1 MTLELQINGSLLEGA
16 RYVGWAPSPCL
27 LRSIDAPSLPSS
39 VVITNRA
46 HASGGKLLFYEQPTA
61 PPRERLELSPAPL
74 TRSLRFWVG
83 GKFGSPS
90 SEDGDTAIVVGD
102 GTRTLFEVPVMV
114 RVRKDANTLSSA
126 ERDRFLEALARL
138 NDAGAGVFQ
147 VFREM
152 HVGRATEEAHGRP
165 GFLPWHRAYLLDL
178 ERELQLLD
186 PSVTL
191 PYWRFD
197 VAAERLFHPAFLGGA
212 TPQGLVRFAPGNPLR
227 FWVTDGVP
235 GIHRLPE
242 FDTAAGPAQDAD
254 SPGPIPSELETLSLG
269 QAEGSPYLAF
279 WENMEMS
286 PHGYAHVSF
295 GGSISSIGTAARDP
309 LFFLLHANV
318 DRLWAKWQW
327 LFRRF
332 DVTEASTYG
341 PGGRVGHELDDSMWP
356 WNGISGGLRPPT
368 APGGELATSLTA
380 SAPTATPRVR
390 EMFDYQG
397 RLHAESRLGFDYDD
411 VPFD

>member
-1 MTLELQINGSLLEGA
+1 MALELHINGSLLEGA
-16 RYVGWAPSPCL
+16 RYVGWAPSPCV
-27 LRSIDAPSLPSS
+27 LRAVDGPSLPSALTIS
-39 VVITNRA
+39 NRA
-46 HASGGKLLFYEQPTA
+46 TATGGKLLFYEEPGGR
-61 PPRERLELSPAPL
+61 PREQLKLAPSSM
-74 TRSLRFWVG
+74 TRSVRFWVG
-83 GKFGSPS
+83 GKFGNASTADS
-90 SEDGDTAIVVGD
+90 DTSIVVAD
-102 GTRTLFEVPVMV
+102 GTRTVLDVPVMV
-114 RVRKDANTLSSA
+114 RVRKDANTLTSA
-126 ERDRFLEALARL
+126 ERDRFLAALSRL

-152 HVGRATEEAHGRP
+152 HVGRATEEAHGRT

-197 VAAERLFHPAFLGGA
+197 VAAPRLFHPAFLGQS

-235 GIHRLPE
+235 GIHRVPE
-242 FDTAAGPAQDAD
+242 FDTAHGPAQDAD
-254 SPGPIPSELETLSLG
+254 SPGPIPTELETLSLG
-269 QAEGSPYLAF
+269 QEQGSQYLTF
-279 WENMEMS
+279 WENLEMS

-327 LFRRF
+327 LFHRF
-332 DVTEASTYG
+332 DVAGPDTYA
-341 PGGRVGHELDDSMWP
+341 PGGRIGHELEDTMWP
-356 WNGISGGLRPPT
+356 WNGETGGQRPPT
-368 APGGELATSLTA
+368 APGGELVASLTA
-380 SAPTATPRVR
+380 TAPAPRPRVR
-390 EMFDYQG
+390 EMLDYQG
-397 RLHAESRLGFDYDD
+397 RLQPEARLGFDYDD

>member
-1 MTLELQINGSLLEGA
+1 MALELQINGSLLERA

-27 LRSIDAPSLPSS
+27 LRAVDGPSLPAQLT
-39 VVITNRA
+39 VDNRA
-46 HASGGKLLFYEQPTA
+46 AAKGGKLVFYEA
-61 PPRERLELSPAPL
+61 PGAPAKDQLKLTPEPLSR
-74 TRSLRFWVG
+74 TVRFWVG

-90 SEDGDTAIVVGD
+90 SEDGDTSIVIAD
-102 GTRTLFEVPVMV
+102 GVQTLLDVPVMV
-114 RVRKDANTLSSA
+114 RVRKDANTLTSA
-126 ERDRFLEALARL
+126 ERDRFLAALARL

-152 HVGRATEEAHGRP
+152 HVRRASEEAHFRP

-197 VAAERLFHPAFLGGA
+197 VTAEKLFRAEFIGA
-212 TPQGLVRFAPGNPLR
+212 TTPSGVVRFSPGNPLR
-227 FWVTDGVP
+227 FWSTDGVS
-235 GIHRLPE
+235 GIHRVPE
-242 FDTAAGPAQDAD
+242 FDVSQGPAQDAD
-254 SPGPIPSELETLSLG
+254 SPGPIPTELETLSLG
-269 QAEGSPYLAF
+269 QGEGSPYLAF
-279 WENMEMS
+279 WENLEGS

-295 GGSISSIGTAARDP
+295 GGSISEIPTAAKDP

-327 LFRRF
+327 LFHRF
-332 DVTEASTYG
+332 DVAVPEAYT
-341 PGGRVGHELDDSMWP
+341 PGGRIGHELDDTMWP
-356 WNGISGGLRPPT
+356 WNGIKSGARPPT
-368 APGGELATSLTA
+368 APGGELAASLTA
-380 SAPTATPRVR
+380 AAPGPKPRVR
-390 EMFDYQG
+390 DMFDFQG
-397 RLHAESRLGFDYDD
+397 RLAEQARLGFDYDD